1 MGFMKATF
9 FKDNIEWQV
18 TTVHESW
25 VQGDQV
31 TGEIKLKNHSP
42 QSITL
47 ENPGLALTYTEIKK
61 VQARETLKPLV
72 TEKLNL
78 NSLSAGEE
86 ASFPFSLIL
95 PENCPVTDKKSSF
108 YLSFGPNST
117 ESHLQLNILPLE
129 IFTKVIS
136 LFDTFFRFKVKDIKG
151 IKTGVEYKLT
161 PPTSRDFAKV
171 ELLQLEMQMKE
182 EILIMNF
189 KFSVK
194 KLDMSGISTKMM
206 KENVKETLSLTPKE
220 YSLGKGMIHQD
231 QLLKSIEAILNKIK
245 ANTF

>member
-1 MGFMKATF
+1 MKATF

-18 TTVHESW
+18 TTAQETW
-25 VQGDQV
+25 TQGDQV
-31 TGEIKLKNHSP
+31 SGEIKLKNHSP

-47 ENPGLALTYTEIKK
+47 ENPGLALTYTDIKK

-72 TEKLNL
+72 MEKI
-78 NSLSAGEE
+78 SLSSIGGGEE
-86 ASFPFSLIL
+86 ASFSFSLKL
-95 PENCPVTDKKSSF
+95 PDNCPVTDKKSSF

-151 IKTGVEYKLT
+151 VKAGVEYKLT
-161 PPTSRDFAKV
+161 PPTSRDFANV
-171 ELLQLEMQMKE
+171 EQLLLEMQMKE
-182 EILIMNF
+182 EILILNF

-206 KENVKETLSLTPKE
+206 KENVKESLSLTPKE
-220 YSLGKGMIHQD
+220 YSLGRGMIHQD
-231 QLLKSIEAILNKIK
+231 QLLKSIESVLNKIK